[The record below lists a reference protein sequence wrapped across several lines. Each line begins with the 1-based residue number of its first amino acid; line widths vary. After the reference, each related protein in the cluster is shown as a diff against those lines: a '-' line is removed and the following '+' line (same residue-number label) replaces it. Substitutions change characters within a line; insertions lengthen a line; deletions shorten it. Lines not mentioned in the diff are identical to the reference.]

1 MRTATTLIGT
11 AALLSFVLASAPAR
25 AASVLGANGQLFS
38 AEATTIS
45 VPVGDARERHTAL
58 RFSLVAQGGTLAGIV
73 PGTDGAEIES
83 EPFAWQSET
92 GTVFLLWLSHSAIH
106 DVIHLRTFKDG
117 LWSPDVTVCSDEFSA
132 KSHLSAVLSRD
143 TAAAADGVKRQV
155 VHLFWREDGSQGTRL
170 QHMPLLF
177 ADSVYLGAGR
187 IRALA
192 ELAGND
198 PGDATVAGD
207 LPLLAQRG
215 RDADEIVAL
224 FGDATGARLFS
235 VGVSVTPEE
244 IERLAAALRSRILAS
259 EIPPDDDARLADE
272 ASSFLL
278 SASTTLNPGV
288 LHGISA
294 QMRAHIN
301 PGGRTSRLQA
311 ANALS
316 DALLAAA
323 AELMARPRRLPAV
336 IKVVDAE
343 LDGVSDPAVQPLHL
357 VVSVIGTWSMPD
369 APPASLVLSRDASKA
384 IAVWKAPGAPLL
396 YRESRADGTWGQG
409 LRLDAAAGLDAS
421 GIAGLLQDRSDD
433 SD

>member
-1 MRTATTLIGT
+1 MRTASTLIGT
-11 AALLSFVLASAPAR
+11 AAVLSFVLTGAPAR

-45 VPVGDARERHTAL
+45 VPVGDTRERHTAL

-92 GTVFLLWLSHSAIH
+92 GTAFLLWLSRSAIH

-117 LWSPDVTVCSDEFSA
+117 IWSPDVAVCSDEFSA
-132 KSHLSAVLSRD
+132 KSHLFAVLSRD
-143 TAAAADGVKRQV
+143 TVPPADGVKRQV
-155 VHLFWREDGSQGTRL
+155 VHLFWREDGGQGTRL

-177 ADSVYLGAGR
+177 ADSVYLGAGK

-192 ELAGND
+192 ELAGSD
-198 PGDATVAGD
+198 PGDATVTGE

-215 RDADEIVAL
+215 RDADEIAAL
-224 FGDATGARLFS
+224 FADGAGAQLLS
-235 VGVSVTPEE
+235 VAVSVTPEE
-244 IERLAAALRSRILAS
+244 VERLADALRGRILTS
-259 EIPPDDDARLADE
+259 EIPPDDDARLADD

-278 SASTTLNPGV
+278 STPTTLSPGV
-288 LHGISA
+288 LHGIAA
-294 QMRAHIN
+294 QMRSHIN
-301 PGGRTSRLQA
+301 PGGRSSRLQA
-311 ANALS
+311 ADALS
-316 DALLAAA
+316 KALLASA
-323 AELMARPRRLPAV
+323 AELMTRPRRLPAA

-343 LDGVSDPAVQPLHL
+343 LDGAADPAIRPLHL
-357 VVSVIGTWSMPD
+357 VVSVVGAWNMPD
-369 APPASLVLSRDASKA
+369 PPPASFVLSRDASKA
-384 IAVWKAPGAPLL
+384 IAVWKTPGAPLL
-396 YRESRADGTWGQG
+396 YRESRTDGAWSRD

-421 GIAGLLQDRSDD
+421 GITALLQDRSDD